1 MVGENVT
8 EMLSTISVAMKMKA
22 TVRDIM
28 SVIFPHPTMSEAI
41 MEAASA
47 IHGEAV
53 HILEATGLTDIQVL
67 WTIRAACAGQ
77 HGRLLIFK

>member
-8 EMLSTISVAMKMKA
+8 EMLSVISLAMKMNA
-22 TVRDIM
+22 TCKDIM

-47 IHGEAV
+47 VHGEAV
-53 HILEATGLTDIQVL
+53 HI
-67 WTIRAACAGQ
+67 
-77 HGRLLIFK
+77 